1 MGNRDPRHVDLAKI
15 HLGAKQLGMD
25 TTDKD
30 PHSSYRVMLWTAAR
44 VRSAS
49 ELDATGRARVIAH
62 LRACGVQFTAK
73 QRLTVGD
80 HKKPLLGKVY
90 ALLGDRPLSYAEG
103 ILRRMYGE
111 AAPARLEWA
120 SNEQLGK
127 LVAALNYD
135 RRRHFK

>member
-1 MGNRDPRHVDLAKI
+1 MTDHRRAALAKI
-15 HLGAKQLGMD
+15 HLGAKQLGWD
-25 TTDKD
+25 RATYED
-30 PHSSYRVMLWTAAR
+30 VLWTVAR
-44 VRSAS
+44 VRSSAD
-49 ELDATGRARVIAH
+49 LDAAGRARVIAH

-73 QRLTVGD
+73 TRPTVGG

-90 ALLGDRPLSYAEG
+90 ALLGERPISYAEG

-135 RRRHFK
+135 RRRHPK